1 MNVKVANLVA
11 IQLGVLVGIVSWLA
25 YSRFESAEPRIAA
38 VEIQK
43 RPVNSV
49 AAAAPISDLGS
60 QVTRALDDGADGEQ
74 DHTIG
79 EQPAPAAPSHQY
91 SPEAVQ
97 QYTALAAQQYY
108 QQIAPRR
115 YASTGVA
122 STSAPVA
129 PAYTE
134 VAQEPAAVS
143 SDYAEPLQTVAYA
156 EPNQV
161 VVYQPQFIVFSNQH
175 RFPNRCRPTLQP
187 AAVTPVVHRGPGRG
201 RPHVSGSRESRPT
214 KCFETV
220 SPRNPNDP
228 SCRPSQESE
237 RGGSGRLSRLAE
249 SSSRHARSDQNAT
262 GNLATREEK
271 RNRTVRVAPLDRR
284 EP

>member
-1 MNVKVANLVA
+1 MNLKVANLVA
-11 IQLGVLVGIVSWLA
+11 VQFGVLIGIVSWLA

-38 VEIQK
+38 VETRK
-43 RPVNSV
+43 SHAAPV
-49 AAAAPISDLGS
+49 AAVAPISDLGS
-60 QVTRALDDGADGEQ
+60 QVTRALDDGADSEQ
-74 DHTIG
+74 DQSIG
-79 EQPAPAAPSHQY
+79 DQPAQATQPHRY

-115 YASTGVA
+115 YASAGVA

-161 VVYQPQFIVFSNQH
+161 VVYQPQFIVFSNQR
-175 RFPNRCRPTLQP
+175 RFPNRCRSTLQP
-187 AAVTPVVHRGPGRG
+187 RAVTPIAHRGPGRG
-201 RPHVSGSRESRPT
+201 GHHLSSSTEFESPASPSAALRRPT
-214 KCFETV
+214 KCLGAV
-220 SPRNPNDP
+220 PPRNPDVA
-228 SCRPSQESE
+228 SCKPGQEVRP
-237 RGGSGRLSRLAE
+237 RG
-249 SSSRHARSDQNAT
+249 
-262 GNLATREEK
+262 K
-271 RNRTVRVAPLDRR
+271 R
-284 EP
+284 